1 MFQYFLNPWLLAG
14 LVGIGL
20 PLAAHLISRRRFDVV
35 DWGAMQFL
43 NPSRKTR
50 RRMQL
55 EELLLLLLRMGVIGL
70 LALAASRPWIPGGW
84 LHGYRSAG
92 SRTVVLVIDGSN
104 SMSRSDGVS
113 SVHQQAVRRATE
125 FLQTLQGGDT
135 VAVVD
140 ARDQPLAIVES
151 PLQDTAAVADQLKAL
166 PPPGGACAMLPAL
179 ERAMAILGRSSAL
192 SREIVV
198 FTDRQAGPWKTG
210 DTAAWLRFDDLLKLP
225 AVRPRIWVLDAS
237 TGLPEFGRNIA
248 VGRLE
253 LSRELTVPGF
263 PLRMRTVIR
272 NESDRESVVP
282 VRLLLDGQPLAG
294 RTQSL
299 RLAPHGETAVEFEYA
314 MRESGTHVLS
324 VEAET
329 GEEAI
334 RADDVSHA
342 AVRSMPSLPVLVLN
356 GRAAV
361 SEEQRASFFVQ
372 TAFGAMEAGEPWVA
386 ATVRDADAA
395 TPSDLQKCAA
405 VVCCGVSRVTPE
417 FAAALEQFVR
427 SGGGL
432 LVSCD
437 DQMTPAAFDACYKTA
452 GMLTGLQLSR
462 IRQIPPAAPDRVL
475 AAPLSIQPGWLERFR
490 SDPGRTFLKSDFQS
504 WAVLNIVRNTI
515 PQTGTSAPAED
526 SRIAMAPAV
535 LAQLTTGDPLLV
547 EAQHGDGRI
556 LVLSSSLD
564 RSGNDLA
571 SRADF
576 VPFLHE
582 AVFRI
587 AAASSRRNVSAG
599 ESLIVSAVNPAPPSD
614 LPEPANQTPSD
625 IVPLADGTGQR
636 QFEVTL
642 PDGRVLQVPAAPVGA
657 ELRGVIRETS
667 RPGIL
672 RAHLVAAEQ
681 PQPAGDQP
689 ASTPPDAFV
698 VNYDH
703 SEDQFVPLVGDDRAR
718 LATND
723 RARFAESLA
732 ELQERMYGNETTT
745 ELWAILM
752 FGFLGLLICELLL
765 TRRVILRGYGAE
777 ALAAESS
784 PAPGTAETLRA

>member
-1 MFQYFLNPWLLAG
+1 MFQFFLNPWLLLG
-14 LVGIGL
+14 LAGIGL

-50 RRMQL
+50 RRMKL

-70 LALAASRPWIPGGW
+70 LVLAASRPWIPGGW
-84 LHGYRSAG
+84 LYGYRSAG

-135 VAVVD
+135 AAVVD
-140 ARDQPLAIVES
+140 ARDQPLAVVES
-151 PLQDTAAVADQLKAL
+151 PLQDTGAVAEQLRAI

-179 ERAMAILGRSSAL
+179 ERALAILGRSSAV

-198 FTDRQAGPWKTG
+198 FTDRQAGAWRTT
-210 DTAAWLRFDDLLKLP
+210 DAAAWLRFDDLLKLP

-237 TGLPEFGRNIA
+237 TGLAELNKNVA

-263 PLRMRTVIR
+263 PLRLRTVIR
-272 NESDRESVVP
+272 NESGQEAAVP

-299 RLAPHGETAVEFEYA
+299 RIPPRGETAVEFEHA
-314 MRESGTHVLS
+314 LREAGTHVLS
-324 VEAET
+324 VEAESADD
-329 GEEAI
+329 AI
-334 RADDVSHA
+334 RADNVSHA
-342 AVRSMPSLPVLVLN
+342 AVRSRTSLPVLVLN

-361 SEEQRASFFVQ
+361 DEQQRASFFVQ
-372 TAFGAMEAGEPWVA
+372 TAFAAVDAGAPWVVA
-386 ATVRDADAA
+386 EVRDADAA
-395 TPSDLQKCAA
+395 TPPDLRNQAA
-405 VVCCGVSRVTPE
+405 VVCCGVSRLNPA

-427 SGGGL
+427 AGGGL
-432 LVSCD
+432 LVACD
-437 DQMTPAAFDACYKTA
+437 DQLTPTEFDGCFRTA
-452 GMLTGLQLSR
+452 GMLSGLQVTR
-462 IRQIPPAAPDRVL
+462 IRQAPPAATDQVQV
-475 AAPLSIQPGWLERFR
+475 APLSIQPGWLERFR
-490 SDPGRTFLKSDFQS
+490 SDPGRTFLKTGFQS
-504 WAVLNIVRNTI
+504 WAVLNVIRGAA
-515 PQTGTSAPAED
+515 QPAAGATAD
-526 SRIAMAPAV
+526 AARPAMAPAV

-547 EAQHGDGRI
+547 EAEHGAGRI

-564 RSGNDLA
+564 RSGNDLP

-587 AAASSRRNVSAG
+587 ASASSRRNVSAG
-599 ESLIVSAVNPAPPSD
+599 ESLILTAANPTPPAAAAKAAVAAAAEQPAAD
-614 LPEPANQTPSD
+614 PEQ
-625 IVPLADGTGQR
+625 Q
-636 QFEVTL
+636 QFAVTM
-642 PDGRVLQVPAAPVGA
+642 PDGRVVQVPAEPVGA
-657 ELRGVIRETS
+657 ELRALVRDTH

-672 RAHLVAAEQ
+672 RSQLATADQQQPADGQSVAA
-681 PQPAGDQP
+681 G
-689 ASTPPDAFV
+689 DAFV

-703 SEDQFVPLVGDDRAR
+703 AEDQFQPLVGDDRAR

-723 RARFAESLA
+723 RVRFAESLD
-732 ELQERMYGNETTT
+732 ELQERMYGDETTT
-745 ELWAILM
+745 ELWTLLM
-752 FGFLGLLICELLL
+752 FAFLGLLTGELLL

-777 ALAAESS
+777 ALADS
-784 PAPGTAETLRA
+784 

>member
-1 MFQYFLNPWLLAG
+1 MFQFFLNPWLLAG

-20 PLAAHLISRRRFDVV
+20 PVAAHLISRRRFDVV

-50 RRMQL
+50 RRMKL

-70 LALAASRPWIPGGW
+70 LVLAASRPWLPGGW
-84 LHGYRSAG
+84 LYGFRSAG

-113 SVHQQAVRRATE
+113 SVHQQAVRRAIE

-140 ARDQPLAIVES
+140 ARDQPLAVVES
-151 PLQDTAAVADQLKAL
+151 PLQDTAAVAEQLRAL

-179 ERAMAILGRSSAL
+179 ERALAILGRSSAL

-198 FTDRQAGPWKTG
+198 FTDRQAGAWKTE

-237 TGLPEFGRNIA
+237 TGLAEFSRNIA

-294 RTQSL
+294 RAQSL
-299 RLAPHGETAVEFEYA
+299 RIPPHGETAVEFEYA
-314 MRESGTHVLS
+314 LREAGTHLLS
-324 VEAET
+324 IAAET
-329 GEEAI
+329 GDEAI

-386 ATVRDADAA
+386 AEVRDADAA
-395 TPSDLQKCAA
+395 TPLDLRNRAA
-405 VVCCGVSRVTPE
+405 VVCCGVSRLSPA

-427 SGGGL
+427 TGGGL

-437 DQMTPAAFDACYKTA
+437 DQMTPAAFEACYKTA
-452 GMLTGLQLSR
+452 GMLGGLQVAR
-462 IRQIPPAAPDRVL
+462 MRQAPPAALDRVMV
-475 AAPLSIQPGWLERFR
+475 APLSIQPGWLERFR

-504 WAVLNIVRNTI
+504 WAVLNIVRQPG
-515 PQTGTSAPAED
+515 PQQGEAASKED
-526 SRIAMAPAV
+526 SRSAVAPAV
-535 LAQLTTGDPLLV
+535 QAQLTTGDPLLV
-547 EAQHGDGRI
+547 EAEHGDGRI

-564 RSGNDLA
+564 RSGNDLP

-599 ESLIVSAVNPAPPSD
+599 ESLIVSAVNPDPPSNPQQPAAQAPRD
-614 LPEPANQTPSD
+614 PEPNPAASE
-625 IVPLADGTGQR
+625 QR
-636 QFEVTL
+636 QFDVTL
-642 PDGRVLQVPAAPVGA
+642 PDGHVRQVPADPVGA
-657 ELRGVIRETS
+657 ELRGVIRDTS

-672 RAHLVAAEQ
+672 RAQLAAAEP
-681 PQPAGDQP
+681 PQPENAQP
-689 ASTPPDAFV
+689 VATTADAFV

-703 SEDQFVPLVGDDRAR
+703 SEDQFQPLVGDDRAR

-723 RARFAESLA
+723 RVRFTESPG

-745 ELWAILM
+745 ELWAFLM
-752 FGFLGLLICELLL
+752 FGFLGLLIGELLL

-777 ALAAESS
+777 TLANQS
-784 PAPGTAETLRA
+784 PS